1 MQLDWLRY
9 VPPAW
14 RAAVL
19 RLGFNLHPAFRATGG
34 RVTHVA
40 RDYRSLRVRLPLN
53 RRTRNLVGSIYGGAL
68 FAVTDGAHPT
78 LLMLALGRDV
88 IVWDKAASIRF
99 RRPAYETLYAE
110 FHLPRG
116 EIAQIRTLLDSQHE
130 TTRLYTVELKDAAG
144 EVYAV
149 VERSVYLADKDFYRQ
164 KTSGA
169 VPWSTP
175 TDSPA
180 CASSSREESAP

>member
-1 MQLDWLRY
+1 MKLEWLRY
-9 VPPAW
+9 LPAAW
-14 RAAVL
+14 RPAAL

-34 RVTHVA
+34 RVTEVSA
-40 RDYRSLRVRLPLN
+40 DYRTLRVRLPLN
-53 RRTRNLVGSIYGGAL
+53 RRTRNLVGSIYGGSL

-78 LLMLALGRDV
+78 MLMLALGREV

-99 RRPAYETLYAE
+99 RRPAYETLYAQ
-110 FHLPRG
+110 FHLPRE

-144 EVYAV
+144 VVYAV
-149 VERSVYLADKDFYRQ
+149 VERTVYLADKAFYRQ

-169 VPWSTP
+169 APWP
-175 TDSPA
+175 AATDSPA
-180 CASSSREESAP
+180 CPPSSEEGSPP